1 MLNPQD
7 GIENFARDADQSV
20 ARMFGSV
27 MTNQEVSRDF
37 RSKYADFRWPKDVY
51 PRYVSGGG
59 FLANWKAV
67 LALQGTF
74 DISHY
79 FKPCAVS

>member
-1 MLNPQD
+1 MVNELRGYEILNLED
-7 GIENFARDADQSV
+7 GIENFALDADQSM

-27 MTNQEVSRDF
+27 MNNQGVSRKVG
-37 RSKYADFRWPKDVY
+37 SKYADFKWPNDVY

-74 DISHY
+74 DIS
-79 FKPCAVS
+79 

>member
-1 MLNPQD
+1 
-7 GIENFARDADQSV
+7 
-20 ARMFGSV
+20 MFGSV
-27 MTNQEVSRDF
+27 MTNQEVSRET
-37 RSKYADFRWPKDVY
+37 RSKYADFKWPNDVY

-74 DISHY
+74 EIS
-79 FKPCAVS
+79 